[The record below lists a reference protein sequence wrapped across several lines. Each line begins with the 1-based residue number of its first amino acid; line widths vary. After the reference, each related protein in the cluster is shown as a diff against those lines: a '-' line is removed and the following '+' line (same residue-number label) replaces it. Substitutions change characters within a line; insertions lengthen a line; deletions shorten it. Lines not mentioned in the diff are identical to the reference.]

1 MGNRQSDE
9 KKEAKPTT
17 PPAPE
22 GNGGPGAAGAD
33 VVKGT
38 ADPKTEAVHP
48 VEVELAELREKA
60 AKADEYLD
68 LARRAKA
75 DFLNYQDRVRRDK
88 QEWTRQALEGFIR
101 DLLPALDGFA
111 MAKFEDPKLLEAMRV
126 LEKEFLRVL
135 AKAGVAPIE
144 TAGKPFDPA
153 FHEAVAVEPGG
164 TVLEEIR
171 RGWMIGDRVLR
182 AASVRIVKANEEKG
196 GTESKSGGGDR
207 SP

>member
-1 MGNRQSDE
+1 MSDE
-9 KKEAKPTT
+9 KQETQET
-17 PPAPE
+17 PAPQ
-22 GNGGPGAAGAD
+22 GNGGAS
-33 VVKGT
+33 T
-38 ADPKTEAVHP
+38 EPKAEAVQP
-48 VEVELAELREKA
+48 TETDLTALREKA

-75 DFLNYQDRVRRDK
+75 DFLNYQDRIRRDK
-88 QEWTRQALEGFIR
+88 QDWTRQALEGFIR

-111 MAKFEDPKLLEAMRV
+111 LAKFEDPKLLEAIRV

-153 FHEAVAVEPGG
+153 FHEAVAIEPGG
-164 TVLEEIR
+164 TVLEEVR

-182 AASVRIVKANEEKG
+182 AASVRIIKPNEGKPEA
-196 GTESKSGGGDR
+196 DR
-207 SP
+207 NGSAETPQA